1 MLSPDQ
7 CAELTGQVKDATLKE
22 ELQRLARCTV
32 DQWKA
37 QLLEQVLDKGSSVAS
52 KGVEEYKRIQEEA
65 MEELERRVASY
76 TAAKEALAAGAETL
90 EAIKGK

>member
-7 CAELTGQVKDATLKE
+7 CAELASQVKDAALKE
-22 ELQRLARCTV
+22 ELQRLAGRTV

-76 TAAKEALAAGAETL
+76 MAAKEALAVEAEAL
-90 EAIKGK
+90 EAMKGR